1 MKSAFK
7 AKNFIGFIIF
17 KIRILFLLLSYVINK
32 SGKKTICISSNGKIN
47 EIKVINELNNI
58 TTYERSEL
66 TFMNFLGLI
75 CKEIDSKYGGQIIV
89 NLSKLTDEELKV
101 GILFKIEDL
110 NYQLNTDYII
120 SYFSENYKC
129 AENDEVKINEIYNIK
144 ITKCSEENICSIN
157 AFVYIP
163 FNKYD
168 YDCYESCAEC
178 NGVGNKLNQK
188 CTICNN
194 TKGYFFKEDDK
205 SQNCFTIKN
214 IDDGYYFDPDN
225 NLFKKCNNRCLSCD
239 SPGTDSNSKC
249 LKCQKDYHFDPIK
262 PNHCIK
268 FSELDNV
275 SFYIDKNDDKFK
287 KCHESCLT
295 CDGPNNNDCLS
306 CNGRTYFEA
315 EYFSNRCLKVE
326 EVPLNYYVVYLS
338 GIIKYSKCHIS
349 CKRCFAGGENKCL
362 ECNIKEGYYPVEDKS
377 EYCLSKENVPK
388 KYYLDIN
395 ETMIKNCYFNCGT
408 CSKGYDN
415 DTYEMNCDTCI
426 NGTYFQNISSSNCIS
441 KPETRYYIDLYEG
454 KETLFPCHNNCLTC
468 NKGGNDT
475 DNHCLSCIDEL
486 YFDDEIITNCVDDDR
501 ECAIGCAKCFKNE
514 SDSKYGIL
522 SADKMCKRCS
532 HKMGY
537 YPLQKYSAEQFYVYC
552 YPFNKSPL
560 NYLYDEKE
568 KIHKLCYQTCGTC
581 FKVGNRLNHSCLSC
595 DNSYMFIDE
604 EPFNCLPKCLHYYYY
619 NKYNQTKCTEN
630 DECPLEYPYLI
641 SNKSKCVDN
650 CYNDNEYILLFK
662 SECFKT
668 CPEGT
673 SVHLYI
679 YNAEITAKCINS
691 DEILDENDCKLN
703 VKNDQ
708 LDYDKITDEI
718 LQQYADNYIYEYPIV
733 NTYVTSYASS
743 IDSEN
748 KYLIV
753 IYKLEKCPKQKVVG
767 FFPIGL
773 EECIYK
779 IKTKY
784 SIIQNIVIQIFYY
797 IRKNYPPQIKYNLY
811 HPDTGERLNLSECS
825 GSKFAFKTSVFDN
838 GKVDEQLVKYF
849 ADLKINIF
857 DINDP
862 FFTDICFNFSIDEKD
877 VPLDDRIELYYQNI
891 SLCDSGCNYIGINL
905 ETFEVEC
912 SCSVQNIESNTNIDI
927 AKSFLDNPLSNEV
940 FGLITNSNIEVL
952 KCIKKAFNIKIVFRN
967 YGGLMMIGV
976 FIVQVIL
983 TCFIKYQNRQVRNY
997 IYSIIMSLKFPP
1009 KRKNNFERSNYL
1021 NKYENKSEANNR
1033 QSKDNLIYYSS
1044 YDETDNKNQKKV
1056 KNKDLANLSIKN
1068 KDKDKEG
1075 KKRGSIDSII
1085 SLEGA
1090 KEKYTY
1096 VKKGSIPNST
1106 QYTNLTKRGSNIQSS
1121 SSNENNNEI
1130 LNINNNDRSG
1140 SSQCN
1145 SFGNSDI
1152 RINSGG
1158 SDSDL
1163 KKMKDMEEK
1172 INNEEFQYDDDK
1184 NDKNVQ
1190 NDVKKKKFFEEI
1202 YGVGTYIRLN
1212 IPKRNSDL
1220 NLESCFRN
1228 KNKNSQKIENG
1239 INNNKAKVDNIP
1251 INKII
1256 LCNGNKSKKILKNNF
1271 TEYKKRKNGKV
1282 NSCKRF
1288 DKKLKDI
1295 LFSDF
1300 QCNNNTINSKTKLE
1314 KDKENN
1320 NLRNKLR
1327 KEILS
1332 EIKEEKKLKETLK
1345 KKRKQIFVTYEH
1357 KEFNEK
1363 EMNELDYEE
1372 AIIYDKRHYCQIFWF
1387 TLKEKQVL
1395 VNAFFAK
1402 DPLKPLSIKLLVI
1415 IFSFSCYFVI
1425 NGFLYNEEYV
1435 SIKLKSE
1442 GNKSFLEYISDSIE
1456 RILYTSI
1463 VGGVISFIIGILFN
1477 TDKKINNVINKNKNQ
1492 LFLKGQI
1499 AKIYRCNTIRIICF
1513 IIIQFILMVL
1523 FIIYIFCFCF
1533 VYQNNKLDW
1542 FESSLI
1548 IITIMQS
1555 FSVLTTFL
1563 FSFFKFLSIKF
1574 QWELCFKINSYL
1586 EDNL

>member
-7 AKNFIGFIIF
+7 FKNFIGFIIF
-17 KIRILFLLLSYVINK
+17 KIEILFLLLSYVLNG
-32 SGKKTICISSNGKIN
+32 SGKKTICIQSNGKAN
-47 EIKVINELNNI
+47 GIKVINELNNI
-58 TTYERSEL
+58 TTYEISEL
-66 TFMNFLGLI
+66 TYFRFIGLE
-75 CKEIDSKYGGQIIV
+75 CKVIDSKYGGQIIIS
-89 NLSKLTDEELKV
+89 LSRLKDEELSI
-101 GILFKIEDL
+101 GILLIIEDL
-110 NYQLNTDYII
+110 NYKLNNDYVI
-120 SYFSENYKC
+120 SHFTENYKC
-129 AENDEVKINEIYNIK
+129 AENDGAKINEIFEIK
-144 ITKCSEENICSIN
+144 ITKCSDENIFSIN
-157 AFVYIP
+157 VFVYIP

-168 YDCYESCAEC
+168 YDCYESCSEC
-178 NGVGNKLNQK
+178 DGDGNELNQK

-214 IDDGYYFDPDN
+214 IDDGYYFDPDI
-225 NLFKKCNNRCLSCD
+225 NLFKKCNNRCFSCD
-239 SPGTDSNSKC
+239 SPGTVSNSNC
-249 LKCQKDYHFDPIK
+249 IKCQKDYHFDPTK

-268 FSELDNV
+268 FSELDSV
-275 SFYIDKNDDKFK
+275 SFYVDKKDDKFQ

-306 CNGRTYFEA
+306 CNGRTYFET
-315 EYFSNRCLKVE
+315 EYFNNRCLKVE
-326 EVPLNYYVVYLS
+326 EVPHNYYVVFLS

-349 CKRCFAGGENKCL
+349 CKRCFGGGENKCL
-362 ECNIKEGYYPVEDKS
+362 ECNIEEGFYPVEDKA
-377 EYCLSKENVPK
+377 EYCFSEKNVPK

-395 ETMIKNCYFNCGT
+395 ETMNKKCLFNCET

-415 DTYEMNCDTCI
+415 DTDVMNCDTCI

-454 KETLFPCHNNCLTC
+454 KGTLFPCHDNCLTC
-468 NKGGNDT
+468 NRGGNDT
-475 DNHCLSCIDEL
+475 DHHCLSCIYDL
-486 YFDDEIITNCVDDDR
+486 YFDDEIITNCVDDDK
-501 ECAIGCAKCFKNE
+501 ECAIGCAKCFKNA

-537 YPLQKYSAEQFYVYC
+537 YPLQKYSPEQFYVYC
-552 YPFNKSPL
+552 YPYNKSPL

-604 EPFNCLPKCLHYYYY
+604 EPFNCLPKCMHYYYY

-650 CYNDNEYILLFK
+650 CYNDNEFILLFK
-662 SECFKT
+662 NECFKN

-703 VKNDQ
+703 VKNEQ
-708 LDYDKITDEI
+708 LDYEKITDEV
-718 LQQYADNYIYEYPIV
+718 LQQYADNYIYEYPVV

-773 EECIYK
+773 EECIDK

-784 SIIQNIVIQIFYY
+784 TIIQNIVIQIFYY

-838 GKVDEQLVKYF
+838 GKVDEKLVKYF

-891 SLCDSGCNYIGINL
+891 SLCDSGCSYIGINL

-952 KCIKKAFNIKIVFRN
+952 KCIKKAFNLKIVFRN
-967 YGGLMMIGV
+967 YGGLMMIGI

-997 IYSIIMSLKFPP
+997 IYSIIIKLKFPP
-1009 KRKNNFERSNYL
+1009 KRKNNFERTIYL
-1021 NKYENKSEANNR
+1021 NKYEYKSEANNR

-1044 YDETDNKNQKKV
+1044 YDETNNKNLIKV
-1056 KNKDLANLSIKN
+1056 KDKDITNLSIKN
-1068 KDKDKEG
+1068 KDKED
-1075 KKRGSIDSII
+1075 KKRGSIDSVI
-1085 SLEGA
+1085 SLEGS

-1106 QYTNLTKRGSNIQSS
+1106 QYTNITKRGSNIKN
-1121 SSNENNNEI
+1121 SSNENINEI

-1140 SSQCN
+1140 SSQWS

-1163 KKMKDMEEK
+1163 KNMRDMEEK
-1172 INNEEFQYDDDK
+1172 INNEEFRYDDDDK
-1184 NDKNVQ
+1184 NN
-1190 NDVKKKKFFEEI
+1190 NNGYGVKRKKFFEEI
-1202 YGVGTYIRLN
+1202 YGVGTYIGLN

-1220 NLESCFRN
+1220 NLDSCFRN
-1228 KNKNSQKIENG
+1228 KNKNSHIIENG
-1239 INNNKAKVDNIP
+1239 INNNKTKVDNIP
-1251 INKII
+1251 INEII
-1256 LCNGNKSKKILKNNF
+1256 LCNGNKSKKILKKNF
-1271 TEYKKRKNGKV
+1271 TESKKTKKGKV
-1282 NSCKRF
+1282 NSSKRF
-1288 DKKLKDI
+1288 DKKLKEI
-1295 LFSDF
+1295 LFIDF
-1300 QCNNNTINSKTKLE
+1300 QNNNNTINSKNKLE

-1320 NLRNKLR
+1320 NLKDQLR

-1357 KEFNEK
+1357 KEYNEK

-1372 AIIYDKRHYCQIFWF
+1372 AIIYDKRPYCQIFWF

-1499 AKIYRCNTIRIICF
+1499 AKIYRCNAIRIICF

-1548 IITIMQS
+1548 IITLMQS
-1555 FSVLTTFL
+1555 FSFFTTFL
-1563 FSFFKFLSIKF
+1563 FSLFKFLSIKF
-1574 QWELCFKINSYL
+1574 QWELCFKINTYL